1 MAILLIKI
9 DTKRLRY
16 VPRRSSCLSLQG
28 LRVEGT
34 ASISSGVSLIVG
46 TRRNGKLA
54 CNEPRA
60 LLRRGAFHV
69 WIALRA
75 AFGDATALLLACL
88 LLLLLPLPSHPLCF
102 YLWSGI
108 MIGLHQRLNLYVH
121 TSTPYH
127 SAVPLIWKYRFQVYR
142 RQ

>member
-1 MAILLIKI
+1 MAILSIKT

-75 AFGDATALLLACL
+75 AFGDATALLLRGNHDDGVIIIRRFCPVLIPRSAGYTDSHY
-88 LLLLLPLPSHPLCF
+88 PSWPGF
-102 YLWSGI
+102 IDKWDFF
-108 MIGLHQRLNLYVH
+108 
-121 TSTPYH
+121 
-127 SAVPLIWKYRFQVYR
+127 AVEYCSFIAS
-142 RQ
+142 